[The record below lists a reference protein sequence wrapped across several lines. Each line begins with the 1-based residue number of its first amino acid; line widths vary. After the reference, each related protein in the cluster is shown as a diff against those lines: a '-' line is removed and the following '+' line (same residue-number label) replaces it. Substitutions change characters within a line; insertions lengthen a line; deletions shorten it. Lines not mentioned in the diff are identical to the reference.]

1 MPKPDHQQPDHQRAP
16 PEPISRFALLG
27 NFLPLLMLA
36 GYVVVSLA
44 LAQSL
49 AARLGIFTVL
59 LYILSPLFGRLLML
73 LFGKPEGRDITQ
85 DSRPFRVW
93 WLLLQLQMPFNRL
106 SWLEEL
112 LRLVPGLYPL
122 WLNLWGAQVNP
133 ATYWAPGARTLDRP
147 YVQTGYGSVIGSDTL
162 MSGHL
167 ARMENGRFLV
177 DIATV
182 VIGAHAMVG
191 ARASIGPGCV
201 IGPGETLA
209 ATTRLAPYNHYV
221 DGKRQ

>member
-1 MPKPDHQQPDHQRAP
+1 MPDPDHHGTPSDRV
-16 PEPISRFALLG
+16 SRFALLG
-27 NFLPLLMLA
+27 NFLPLFMVA
-36 GYVVVSLA
+36 AYVTTSVA
-44 LAQSL
+44 LAETL
-49 AARLGIFTVL
+49 LARLGVFTAL
-59 LYILSPLFGRLLML
+59 LYILQPLLARLLIVV
-73 LFGKPEGRDITQ
+73 FGKPEGRDITQ
-85 DSRPFRVW
+85 DSRAFRVW

-106 SWLEEL
+106 PWLEEL

-122 WLNLWGAQVNP
+122 WLNLWGAQVHP

-147 YVQTGYGSVIGSDTL
+147 YVETGYGSVIGSDTL

-167 ARMENGRFLV
+167 ARMKNGRYLV

-182 VIGAHAMVG
+182 VIGTHAVVG

-201 IGPGETLA
+201 IGPGETLT
-209 ATTRLAPYNHYV
+209 ATARLAPYKHYV